1 MSVAYVCEI
10 CQREIKREDLAGL
23 EEILA
28 RKERLTT
35 RGGEGIIANETIG
48 KRMVMIPF
56 CHECHAEIG
65 EKMVCHFT
73 QEIFT
78 CIRDL

>member
-1 MSVAYVCEI
+1 MNVAYICEI

-35 RGGEGIIANETIG
+35 RGVEGIIRGETVG

-56 CHECHAEIG
+56 CHECHAEIWG
-65 EKMVCHFT
+65 EDGLSLYAGNFYMH
-73 QEIFT
+73 
-78 CIRDL
+78 